1 MNIEF
6 ENEGHRYRSDLGSG
20 VSLARPIQF
29 LDSQPNPWNV
39 SVPTKT
45 PVTTDDFTGSTSAG
59 GVCNVDQLS
68 LIPHCHG
75 THTETIGHIVNGD
88 HFISDL
94 AIPTVIPTVVVSV
107 SPVAA
112 DSISDTYLPAFGKSD
127 QVITAERLKQEIK
140 KWAGFAAQALVVRT
154 DSADAFFSIEAMTA
168 IVDAGVEHLLVDLPS
183 VDRLNDDGLLSN
195 HRIFWDV
202 EAGCCETHAT
212 SRTSHTITELIRVPD
227 QVTDGPCL
235 LSIQVPAIESDA
247 APSRPIVYSITR
259 V

>member
-6 ENEGHRYRSDLGSG
+6 ENEGHCYRSDLSLG

-29 LDSQPNPWNV
+29 LESQSNPWNV
-39 SVPTKT
+39 PVPTKN

-59 GVCNVDQLS
+59 GACNVDQLS
-68 LIPHCHG
+68 LVPHCHG
-75 THTETIGHIVNGD
+75 THTETIGHIVNDD
-88 HFISDL
+88 HFVSDL
-94 AIPTVIPTVVVSV
+94 SIPTVIPAVVVSV
-107 SPVAA
+107 FPVAA
-112 DSISDTYLPAFGKSD
+112 DSLSDTYLPAFGKSD
-127 QVITAERLKQEIK
+127 QVITAEHLQREIK

-154 DSADAFFSIEAMTA
+154 DSVDAFFTNEAMAA

-202 EAGCCETHAT
+202 EDGCCETHEK

-227 QVTDGPCL
+227 QVADGQCL
-235 LSIQVPAIESDA
+235 LSIQAPAIESDA
-247 APSRPIVYSITR
+247 APSRPIAYPITQI
-259 V
+259 

>member
-59 GVCNVDQLS
+59 GACNVDQLS

-154 DSADAFFSIEAMTA
+154 DSA
-168 IVDAGVEHLLVDLPS
+168 
-183 VDRLNDDGLLSN
+183 LS
-195 HRIFWDV
+195 
-202 EAGCCETHAT
+202 
-212 SRTSHTITELIRVPD
+212 LIH
-227 QVTDGPCL
+227 
-235 LSIQVPAIESDA
+235 I
-247 APSRPIVYSITR
+247 
-259 V
+259 

>member
-1 MNIEF
+1 M
-6 ENEGHRYRSDLGSG
+6 
-20 VSLARPIQF
+20 
-29 LDSQPNPWNV
+29 
-39 SVPTKT
+39 
-45 PVTTDDFTGSTSAG
+45 
-59 GVCNVDQLS
+59 
-68 LIPHCHG
+68 
-75 THTETIGHIVNGD
+75 
-88 HFISDL
+88 
-94 AIPTVIPTVVVSV
+94 VSV